1 MAARPNILLIN
12 CDDMGYGDLGCYGSA
27 VNHSPHVDALA
38 ARGVL
43 FTDFY
48 APSPVCSPSRGAL
61 MTGCYPNRIGFS
73 SFEGKAVL
81 MPGQGIG
88 ISHEE
93 YTLPQALK
101 AAGYATMLVGKWHC
115 GDQPEFLPTRYGYDF
130 YYGLPY
136 SNDMGRQRRTWAPVE
151 QVDLDF
157 PPLPLLEGEEVIQE
171 QPDQRGLI
179 ERYVEQCVRFIRRS
193 ARAGTPFY
201 LNLAPLQ
208 VHLPLYAPE
217 RFVQESEN
225 GDFGAC
231 VAAVDWALAALE
243 AELQNL
249 GLYDDTL
256 IVFTSDNGSRGDHG
270 ASNGALRGA
279 KCSTWE
285 GGQRVPCIMSWPA
298 AMPKGKVCGALCSHI
313 DFLPTFARLAG
324 AELPAGRRIDG
335 EDLSAVLLSG
345 EGEGRAEFRYY
356 RLETLEAIRR
366 GRYKLHLFKEDG
378 PRKELYD
385 LAADPGETHDLYAQL
400 PGVAAELMEAAEA
413 ARQDLGC
420 AGAGVKGRNCRA
432 PGRAAHPKKLTSN
445 YDPSHPYII
454 ALYDKEED
462 F

>member
-1 MAARPNILLIN
+1 MNEKPNILLIN
-12 CDDMGYGDLGCYGSA
+12 CDDMGYGDLGCYGSQL
-27 VNHSPHVDALA
+27 NRSPHVDALA
-38 ARGVL
+38 KGGIL

-81 MPGQGIG
+81 MPGHGIG
-88 ISHEE
+88 INHEE
-93 YTLPQALK
+93 FTLPQALK
-101 AAGYATMLVGKWHC
+101 QAGYRTMLVGKWHC
-115 GDQPEFLPTRYGYDF
+115 GDQPEFLPTKYGYDH

-151 QVDLDF
+151 EVDKDF
-157 PPLPLLEGEEVIQE
+157 PPLPLLEDDEVIQE

-193 ARAGTPFY
+193 KGSPFF
-201 LNLAPLQ
+201 LNLSPLQ

-217 RFVQESEN
+217 RFVHESEN

-243 AELQNL
+243 DELKRQ
-249 GLYDDTL
+249 GVYDNTL

-270 ASNGALRGA
+270 ASNGILRGA
-279 KCSTWE
+279 KGSTWE
-285 GGQRVPCIMSWPA
+285 GGQRVPCIMSWPD
-298 AMPKGKVCGALCSHI
+298 GFRGGRVCHAIASHI

-324 AELPAGRRIDG
+324 VQLPKGCLIDG
-335 EDLSAVLLSG
+335 LDLTGVLLG
-345 EGEGRAEFRYY
+345 GTDDGRKDFRYY
-356 RLETLEAIRR
+356 RFETLEAVRI
-366 GRYKLHLFKEDG
+366 GKYKLHLYKEG
-378 PRKELYD
+378 APCRELYD
-385 LAADPGETHDLYAQL
+385 LQADPGESKNLFQQL
-400 PGVAAELMEAAEA
+400 HNVVKELQQEAEN
-413 ARQDLGC
+413 ARRDLGC
-420 AGAGVKGRNCRA
+420 AAAGIKGENNRA
-432 PGRAAHPKKLTSN
+432 PGRVEHPQKLTSSF
-445 YDPSHPYII
+445 DPNHPYIV